1 MGIIEIE
8 PWMSYVASFGGI
20 FLTFLAGTEVDLNL
34 MKDKFSESFLIGF
47 LSFLA
52 PFLAIFIVTYVIV
65 GWSFT
70 ESLLI
75 ATALSETSIAIVF
88 SVLKE
93 SGLFNYELGKIIMI
107 ATFITNL
114 SVAVVLNLLFLEVNL
129 STLIFYIISAAVL
142 FLTYKY
148 SYLIFNNNSLKN
160 KLVEVEVK
168 YIFLL
173 LLFLIFLANFG
184 GGIAI
189 LPAFIL
195 GSLFSNYFKE
205 NQFADKL
212 QTIAFGVITPIF
224 FIISGMK
231 VSISLIIPLIGVL
244 VLIFMVRQVSK
255 YIGVFYLAKH
265 YFNENKHFITYM
277 MSTGLTFGLVATV
290 FGLNHNIISPS
301 HYSLIIAIL
310 VLSAVI
316 PSFIAQKFFKPEI

>member
-1 MGIIEIE
+1 
-8 PWMSYVASFGGI
+8 MSYVASFGGI

-52 PFLAIFIVTYVIV
+52 PFLAIFIVTYLIV

-142 FLTYKY
+142 FIAYKY
-148 SYLIFNNNSLKN
+148 SYLIFNSGSLKN

-244 VLIFMVRQVSK
+244 VLIFAVRQVSK

-277 MSTGLTFGLVATV
+277 MSTGLTFGLVAAV